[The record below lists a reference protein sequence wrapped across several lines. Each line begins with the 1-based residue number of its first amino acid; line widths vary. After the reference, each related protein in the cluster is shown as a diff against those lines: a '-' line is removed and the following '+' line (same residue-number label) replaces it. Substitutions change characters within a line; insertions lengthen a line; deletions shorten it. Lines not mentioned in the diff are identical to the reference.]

1 MHCTAFSLAC
11 NVESYDAGM
20 RAVIPGLQRAIKSK
34 ASANRFKLPP
44 LSLLHNPGGQLEEGL
59 IAPDQ
64 AHDALDAIAHACP
77 LQHAC
82 NCMPC
87 LFLHLRQ

>member
-1 MHCTAFSLAC
+1 MHCIAASLAC
-11 NVESYDAGM
+11 NVESHDAGTT
-20 RAVIPGLQRAIKSK
+20 AVIPGLHRANMM
-34 ASANRFKLPP
+34 AGANRFKFPT